1 MSGDIFD
8 QYADKYDD
16 ALNQSITLSGEDKD
30 YFAHG
35 RIQFLSSLLKE
46 QRASVRTIMDFGCG
60 TGSASPHLLKILK
73 PALLLGV
80 DTSLLSL
87 KEANDKHSS
96 KTTKFLTLEQYS
108 PSQEID
114 LAYCSAVFHHIAPD
128 ERADSVDYVYRS
140 LKSGGYFSFWE
151 HNLWNPGARYA
162 MSRCPFDEDA
172 IPLRASESRQ
182 LLTASGFKVLR
193 TDYVFIFPRFLR
205 YFRGIENKLTRLPIG
220 AQYQVLCVK

>member
-1 MSGDIFD
+1 MTGDIFD
-8 QYADKYDD
+8 HYADKYDD
-16 ALNQSITLSGEDKD
+16 ALNQSISVSGEDKD
-30 YFAHG
+30 YFAHS

-46 QRASVRTIMDFGCG
+46 RRVSVKAIMDFGCG
-60 TGSASPHLLKILK
+60 IGSASPHLIEILN
-73 PALLLGV
+73 PESLLGV
-80 DTSLLSL
+80 DPSPLSL
-87 KEANDKHSS
+87 KEANDKHSN
-96 KTTKFLTLEQYS
+96 KTTRFLTLEQYS
-108 PSQEID
+108 PKQEID
-114 LAYCSAVFHHIAPD
+114 LAYCSAVFHHIPPD

-193 TDYVFIFPRFLR
+193 TDYLFIFPRFLR
-205 YFRGIENKLTRLPIG
+205 HFRGIEKKLTQLPIG
-220 AQYQVLCVK
+220 AQYQVLCSK